1 MRYTEYQV
9 EVRSEPMGASAKI
22 GNRLFSGHYR
32 TLEERKTAIR
42 ELHRDFPG
50 SAVYSRTVIVEVI
63 EQWAH
68 VK

>member
-1 MRYTEYQV
+1 
-9 EVRSEPMGASAKI
+9 MGASAKI